1 MARWYDRDM
10 YFEPSLPRQAKG
22 GIRAQSTRGSFG
34 ESWWGKRW
42 IEVLESFDLG
52 GRLQRGRSYARRGQ
66 VLSIEVDIGAAE
78 AKVQGSRP
86 EPYKVRIEMKQLKKG
101 EWNAV
106 AKALSRQVLFA
117 SKLLG
122 GEMPNE
128 MGEVF
133 QSAGVSM
140 FPARQSDLKTDCSC
154 PDWSNPCKHVAAV
167 YYLLGEEFD
176 RDPFLIFR
184 MRGMSRDGFISLLGE
199 SVPKQADLLPPSLP
213 SEPLPSAAS
222 AFWEAGPLPE
232 DLTGEAPSSP
242 AGAAL
247 PRRLGKFPFW
257 RGTQAL
263 TPFLDGFYERAASHT
278 AELLERS

>member
-10 YFEPSLPRQAKG
+10 YFEPSQPRQAKG

-34 ESWWGKRW
+34 ESWWAKQW
-42 IEVLESFDLG
+42 IEVLESFNLG

-66 VLSIEVDIGAAE
+66 VLSIDVDIGKARAT
-78 AKVQGSRP
+78 VQGSRP
-86 EPYKVRIEMKQLKKG
+86 KPYEVRIEMKCLQKDD
-101 EWNAV
+101 WNAV
-106 AKALSRQVLFA
+106 AQALSRQALFA

-128 MGEVF
+128 IGEVF
-133 QSAGVSM
+133 AGTGVSM
-140 FPARQSDLKTDCSC
+140 FPARQSDLKTACSC

-184 MRGMSRDGFISLLGE
+184 MRGMSRDEFIGLLGE
-199 SVPKQADLLPPSLP
+199 SVPKQADLLPAGLP
-213 SEPLPSAAS
+213 AEPLPSSVS
-222 AFWEAGPLPE
+222 AFWEARPLPE

-242 AGAAL
+242 VSAAL

-257 RGTQAL
+257 RGTQSL
-263 TPFLDGFYERAASHT
+263 RPFLDGIYERAASHT
-278 AELLERS
+278 QDRLERS